1 MSFKLNGLSKS
12 SSFNDKEENKN
23 INNIDLFTQ
32 SNFKDYNYH
41 SFQRTKYQYNII
53 TYQTPKNIG
62 KHRYNF
68 SSMISPNKNQFKF
81 FPKKTTL
88 KQIKLN
94 TIYGT
99 TNHNN
104 INEQFKVEQKNDCYL
119 PTIEIVRKNIRKETR
134 IRKAT
139 YVPNED
145 HKEIISGEMLR
156 QKLMKRN
163 IDNAKKIL
171 IETHAQVNMTQR
183 RLKETFDDLKGKI
196 ENDYNTYKLNEK

>member
-12 SSFNDKEENKN
+12 SSFNDKDNNN

-32 SNFKDYNYH
+32 SNFQEYNHH

-53 TYQTPKNIG
+53 TYQTPKNNC

-68 SSMISPNKNQFKF
+68 SSMISPHKNQFKF
-81 FPKKTTL
+81 FPKKTAL

-94 TIYGT
+94 TIYGSS
-99 TNHNN
+99 NSNN
-104 INEQFKVEQKNDCYL
+104 INEPFRVEQKNDCYL
-119 PTIEIVRKNIRKETR
+119 PTIEIVRKATR
-134 IRKAT
+134 MRKAT
-139 YVPNED
+139 YVPNEN

-163 IDNAKKIL
+163 IENAKKIL
-171 IETHAQVNMTQR
+171 IQTHAQVNMTQKKLR
-183 RLKETFDDLKGKI
+183 ETFNDLKDKI
-196 ENDYNTYKLNEK
+196 ENDYNTYKNNEK

>member
-1 MSFKLNGLSKS
+1 MKRE
-12 SSFNDKEENKN
+12 KEG
-23 INNIDLFTQ
+23 ITD
-32 SNFKDYNYH
+32 
-41 SFQRTKYQYNII
+41 RII
-53 TYQTPKNIG
+53 G
-62 KHRYNF
+62 
-68 SSMISPNKNQFKF
+68 
-81 FPKKTTL
+81 
-88 KQIKLN
+88 
-94 TIYGT
+94 
-99 TNHNN
+99 
-104 INEQFKVEQKNDCYL
+104 
-119 PTIEIVRKNIRKETR
+119 KNIRKETR